1 MESKQGSHLTQQHL
15 CLICLDTFSVPTV
28 TDLHTALASAAII
41 DIATEE
47 TKSPQPFVKT
57 TGQPTKEPTLWEKI
71 EQAEADT
78 PV

>member
-1 MESKQGSHLTQQHL
+1 MIG
-15 CLICLDTFSVPTV
+15 
-28 TDLHTALASAAII
+28 
-41 DIATEE
+41 IATEE
-47 TKSPQPFVKT
+47 TKSPLPQSKT